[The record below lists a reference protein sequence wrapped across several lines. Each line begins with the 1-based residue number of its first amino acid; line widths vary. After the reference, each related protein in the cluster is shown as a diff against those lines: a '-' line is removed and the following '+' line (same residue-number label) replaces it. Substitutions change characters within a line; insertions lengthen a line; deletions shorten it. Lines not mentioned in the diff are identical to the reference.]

1 MQLTDGQGQQSGA
14 RTCFRLPRDSGST
27 SSEPR
32 ARSDL
37 VSELHLEFV
46 ERDLKLGHD
55 IKTRASTHIPGTQ
68 DTIHH
73 LVLLIHSEHAETLW
87 RGTLQLGPWNS
98 PGSPSGAPIPTLASY
113 RTALLKAGKI
123 QASHQ
128 NFLQN

>member
-87 RGTLQLGPWNS
+87 RGGERNNVGIFRFFQQPTDLQGVLTG
-98 PGSPSGAPIPTLASY
+98 
-113 RTALLKAGKI
+113 
-123 QASHQ
+123 
-128 NFLQN
+128 